1 MQDCASH
8 EDREA
13 LKFQVLAALRARL
26 ESTLAGL
33 VEAQRSAQTGAIH
46 PEARQE
52 HPKDTRAI
60 EAGYLARGLAERVEV
75 LRDGITALAA
85 LRPRAFASTDPLA
98 VGALAGLEDG
108 DGAATV
114 VLLAPAGG
122 GERIDTEGGV
132 VLVLTPGSPL
142 GAALAGRRPGDEVE
156 VTLPGGRRTLTI
168 DWVA

>member
-1 MQDCASH
+1 MKDRASNA
-8 EDREA
+8 DREV
-13 LKFQVLAALRARL
+13 LKFGVLAALRARL

-75 LRDGITALAA
+75 LRDGITSLAA
-85 LRPRAFASTDPLA
+85 LRPRAFTAADPLA
-98 VGALAGLEDG
+98 VGALAGLEDREG
-108 DGAATV
+108 TATV

-122 GERIDTEGGV
+122 GERIEIEGGV

-142 GAALAGRRPGDEVE
+142 GAALAGRRPGDDVE
-156 VTLPGGRRTLTI
+156 VALPGGRRTLTI
-168 DWVA
+168 EWVA

>member
-1 MQDCASH
+1 MKDCGSIA
-8 EDREA
+8 DREA
-13 LKFQVLAALRARL
+13 LKIGVLAALRARL

-52 HPKDTRAI
+52 NPKDTRAI

-75 LRDGITALAA
+75 LRDGVTALAA
-85 LRPRAFASTDPLA
+85 LRPRAFAARDPLA

-108 DGAATV
+108 DGTASV

-122 GERIDTEGGV
+122 GERIEIGGVV

-142 GAALAGRRPGDEVE
+142 GAALAGRRLGDDVE
-156 VTLPGGRRTLTI
+156 VALPGGRRSLTI
-168 DWVA
+168 EWVA